1 MMLPRTLF
9 TLLRTQSDSLAQL
22 RLVMSLTLRTLL
34 WHLLLVLC
42 HLTFMTIWLKQFTLP
57 LYWLVLL
64 VLLFGLNG
72 AWAMWKHYY
81 PPRKLWAVQGVG
93 IAAMVA
99 TIPINPDYFIVPYL
113 LSLACMHY
121 RCQGCIELV
130 NPSRGNR

>member
-9 TLLRTQSDSLAQL
+9 TRLRTQSDSLAQL

-34 WHLLLVLC
+34 WHL
-42 HLTFMTIWLKQFTLP
+42 
-57 LYWLVLL
+57 LL

-93 IAAMVA
+93 IAMMVA

-130 NPSRGNR
+130 NPSRENV

>member
-57 LYWLVLL
+57 LY
-64 VLLFGLNG
+64 
-72 AWAMWKHYY
+72 
-81 PPRKLWAVQGVG
+81 
-93 IAAMVA
+93 
-99 TIPINPDYFIVPYL
+99 
-113 LSLACMHY
+113 
-121 RCQGCIELV
+121 
-130 NPSRGNR
+130 